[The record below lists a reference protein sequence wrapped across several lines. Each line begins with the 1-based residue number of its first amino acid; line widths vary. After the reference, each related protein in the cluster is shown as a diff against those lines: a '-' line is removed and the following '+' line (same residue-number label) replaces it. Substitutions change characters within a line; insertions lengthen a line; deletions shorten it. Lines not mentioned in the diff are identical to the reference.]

1 MYTSAPFTVMAMCTE
16 IYAYVRWPG
25 RKLHAQRCSIAG
37 SKQHQHIYPAP
48 VEAYESRET
57 VTCKIA
63 SACVKEFWRCASQC
77 QATGRRACASLP
89 AASSQAGAGLCRM
102 LAMSYSRRTFV
113 FILPA
118 SASAR
123 PPASVQHIVPGQ
135 CKILEWTWT
144 LCIQSQGGVSAS
156 PSLAAWQL

>member
-1 MYTSAPFTVMAMCTE
+1 MRFSMPSHRKAGLRESASCVF
-16 IYAYVRWPG
+16 
-25 RKLHAQRCSIAG
+25 S
-37 SKQHQHIYPAP
+37 SKC
-48 VEAYESRET
+48 R
-57 VTCKIA
+57 
-63 SACVKEFWRCASQC
+63 
-77 QATGRRACASLP
+77 
-89 AASSQAGAGLCRM
+89 LCRM

-118 SASAR
+118 SASA
-123 PPASVQHIVPGQ
+123 PSASVQHIVPGQ